1 MSSRNVSTPG
11 RDIRHESGFTLL
23 ETLIAFII
31 LALALSEIFDGSL
44 IGLRSARRAEEM
56 RQALVVARNHL
67 DETIHV
73 APAMLARAHTWNGD
87 DRNAMHWRVMVRPL
101 MQAPRLQMPLW
112 LSEITVSVWSSS
124 AGSTDGV
131 PPLVTLVTRQMA
143 GVR

>member
-11 RDIRHESGFTLL
+11 RDTRQENGFTLL

-56 RQALVVARNHL
+56 RLALVMARNHL
-67 DETIHV
+67 DETIHA
-73 APAMLARAHTWNGD
+73 APATLARAHIWEGE
-87 DRNAMHWRVMVRPL
+87 DRNAMRWRVVVRPL

-124 AGSTDGV
+124 VSSTDGM